1 MATPIIATPIL
12 HHQKNILMVQ
22 FEYSKELIKR
32 FSKLPGARWS
42 KTLKSWYLPD
52 TVAYRDQFG
61 VSQKSA
67 VGKAVIQQVDAIN
80 KPALKKNGAAINI
93 KKL

>member
-1 MATPIIATPIL
+1 MPATITAIPLL

-22 FEYSKELIKR
+22 FEYSKELINR

-52 TVAYRDQFG
+52 TVAYREQFG
-61 VSQKSA
+61 VSQKSL
-67 VGKAVIQQVDAIN
+67 VGKAVIQQVNEVN
-80 KPALKKNGAAINI
+80 KPSLQKMEQLLI
-93 KKL
+93 L